1 VVRLATLIALLPALA
16 CAQAPLPPAAKPPAT
31 VAPIAPAAAATPVA
45 EGNAIRVLLAPE
57 LETTLVAQTA
67 ARIDRLDAT
76 LGQPVAKGKLLVGFE
91 CGEAQARLRMADA
104 ELAAARDALTGKT
117 GLKKL
122 NAAGDLEVST
132 AQANVDRAAGAVSL
146 ARAQAGH
153 CSVAAPFNGRIARM
167 LRPAAPG
174 GRRRRAAASTWSATA
189 RSSCASTCPR
199 PTCASSRPARRFD
212 VAVNETGK
220 TYPAKV
226 TAINARVDAVAQTV
240 ELEARIDGSPA
251 ELLAGMSGIARFP
264 FAP

>member
-1 VVRLATLIALLPALA
+1 MVRLATLIALLPALA

-31 VAPIAPAAAATPVA
+31 VAPIVPAAAAAPVA

-153 CSVAAPFNGRIARM
+153 CSVAAPFAGRIARVHVRQHQGVAAGAPLVDLVGDGPLK
-167 LRPAAPG
+167 LRLNVPSTYLRQLKTGAA
-174 GRRRRAAASTWSATA
+174 
-189 RSSCASTCPR
+189 
-199 PTCASSRPARRFD
+199 FE
-212 VAVNETGK
+212 VAVNETGR
-220 TYPAKV
+220 TYPARV

-240 ELEARIDGSPA
+240 ELEARIDGRPA
-251 ELLAGMSGIARFP
+251 ELLAGMSGVARFP